1 MPQRWFSQL
10 KKTAPAAL
18 EPGTIRLEQRGRGPV
33 ASNDV
38 AAVEHDGDERLPAQ
52 VAGCDCHAAAE
63 AARREV
69 AADQP

>member
-1 MPQRWFSQL
+1 VVR
-10 KKTAPAAL
+10 
-18 EPGTIRLEQRGRGPV
+18 RPV

-52 VAGCDCHAAAE
+52 VAGCDCHAAAQ

-69 AADQP
+69 AADQPNVGYRVSNSGNGKNVRRWTRSPPRR